1 MTGSVWYFTIA
12 VFATL
17 LHAAT
22 LGPLMAADA
31 PTSGPVVDPD
41 VRTQVAAGRSRV
53 VLELRV
59 ESRQDPSAIAAVQ
72 DQVLAVLPQ
81 GHAVLARRY
90 TSVPL
95 LALEIDAEALRTL
108 ERLGDAIVRVR
119 ADALKRPQ

>member
-1 MTGSVWYFTIA
+1 
-12 VFATL
+12 
-17 LHAAT
+17 
-22 LGPLMAADA
+22 MAADA

-59 ESRQDPSAIAAVQ
+59 ESRQDPAAIAAVQ
-72 DQVLAVLPQ
+72 DQVLAALPQ
-81 GHAVLARRY
+81 GHAILARRF

-119 ADALKRPQ
+119 ADAVKRPQ